1 MKKTMIMVAAL
12 CMLGQASSAQVM
24 FDNVVT
30 VEYKDAEGKMQT
42 MEKRSSDGLVDFS
55 FLGSK
60 KEVTNGEAGSDEHYA
75 AMEEN
80 ADAYVYE
87 SNYISDERSWRAL
100 GLYAHVSVPG
110 EAWGICVST
119 SQAPTISE
127 HVPYGYEETEY
138 RCEGLTDF
146 TIYCTNGGSD
156 CRFYLNRLDYHSTY
170 YVRPFVKFSNG
181 EIMYGGEKAF
191 TTPYTFV
198 GVEANE
204 PEGKEWHGVY
214 GDVFLTKSALAPLV
228 DEEYADSWNVQQA
241 MVEEVR
247 KRMSVEL
254 EETLRKSA
262 YRKIDCAEGTM
273 HFVNKLPDY
282 FVEAFRA
289 EMNPYS
295 MEPVEIVTDASS
307 VNFDLDSWGDYEFTK
322 SVVTPMATYVC
333 DESLG
338 VPNNRFLYLQP
349 INSNANP
356 IVAFNIPQYL
366 WGREYSIYAVF
377 VHCDVRDKLEGE
389 SDADDMRPYRFYTN
403 IFERNDRGEYKNS
416 TWLTNP
422 ADGTRFFVTNPENFV
437 DTLYIGDYAFS
448 LNPGGMIQI
457 QSRVTSRQLQDYSR
471 DILISKIILVPK
483 DNKEEASKDEEE
495 K

>member
-1 MKKTMIMVAAL
+1 MIMVAAL

-24 FDNVVT
+24 YDNIVT

-42 MEKRSSDGLVDFS
+42 LEERSSDGPVDFS

-60 KEVTNGEAGSDEHYA
+60 KKVDNGEAGSDEHYA

-80 ADAYVYE
+80 ADAYVHE
-87 SNYISDERSWRAL
+87 SNYVSDKRSWGAL

-119 SQAPTISE
+119 SPAPTISKQ
-127 HVPYGYEETEY
+127 VPNGNEETEY
-138 RCEGLTDF
+138 WCKGLTDY

-191 TTPYTFV
+191 TTPYTFE

-204 PEGKEWHGVY
+204 PEGMEWHGVY
-214 GDVFLTKSALAPLV
+214 GDVFLNKSALVPLV
-228 DEEYADSWNVQQA
+228 DEEYAGFENVQQA

-262 YRKIDCAEGTM
+262 YKKIDCAEGTM
-273 HFVNKLPDY
+273 YFVNKLPSY

-307 VNFDLDSWGDYEFTK
+307 VNFDIDSRGNCEFTK

-333 DESLG
+333 DESWG
-338 VPNNRFLYLQP
+338 VPNNMFLYLEP
-349 INSNANP
+349 FYGNANP
-356 IVAFNIPQYL
+356 MVAFNIPQYL

-377 VHCDVRDKLEGE
+377 VRCDARDKLAGKDDE
-389 SDADDMRPYRFYTN
+389 DMRPYRFYTN
-403 IFERNDRGEYKNS
+403 IFERNYKGEYKKS
-416 TWLTNP
+416 TRLTNP

-448 LNPGGMIQI
+448 DKLGGMIQI
-457 QSRVTSRQLQDYSR
+457 WSQVSSRQLTDYSR

-483 DNKEEASKDEEE
+483 DNKEEASKNGEER
-495 K
+495 

>member
-12 CMLGQASSAQVM
+12 CMLGQTSSAQVM
-24 FDNVVT
+24 CDNVVT
-30 VEYKDAEGKMQT
+30 VEYKDAEGKVQT
-42 MEKRSSDGLVDFS
+42 LEKRSSDGPVAFS

-60 KEVTNGEAGSDEHYA
+60 KKVDNGEAGSDEHYA

-80 ADAYVYE
+80 ADAYVHE
-87 SNYISDERSWRAL
+87 SNYVSDRRSWRAL

-119 SQAPTISE
+119 SPAPTISE
-127 HVPYGYEETEY
+127 QVPDGNEETGY
-138 RCEGLTDF
+138 WCEGLTDY
-146 TIYCTNGGSD
+146 TIYCTNDSSD
-156 CRFYLNRLDYHSTY
+156 CRFYLNGLYYHSTY

-191 TTPYTFV
+191 TSPYTFD

-214 GDVFLTKSALAPLV
+214 GDVFLAKSALAPLV

-254 EETLRKSA
+254 VETLRKSA
-262 YRKIDCAEGTM
+262 YRKIDCVEGTM
-273 HFVNKLPDY
+273 HFVNKLPSY
-282 FVEAFRA
+282 FIEAFRA

-295 MEPVEIVTDASS
+295 MESVEIVTDASS
-307 VNFDLDSWGDYEFTK
+307 VNFDLDSKGSYEFTK

-333 DESLG
+333 DESWG

-349 INSNANP
+349 INGNANP
-356 IVAFNIPQYL
+356 TVAFNIPQYL

-377 VHCDVRDKLEGE
+377 VRCDARDKLEGKDE
-389 SDADDMRPYRFYTN
+389 EDKRPYRFCTN
-403 IFERNDRGEYKNS
+403 IFEREADGEYKRS
-416 TWLTNP
+416 TRLKNP
-422 ADGTRFFVTNPENFV
+422 ADGSNHFVTNAENFV

-448 LNPGGMIQI
+448 DKLGGMIQI
-457 QSRVTSRQLQDYSR
+457 QSQVSSRQLVDYSR

-483 DNKEEASKDEEE
+483 DNKEEASKNEEE
-495 K
+495 R

>member
-1 MKKTMIMVAAL
+1 MVAAL
-12 CMLGQASSAQVM
+12 CMLGQTSSAQVM
-24 FDNVVT
+24 YDNIVT

-42 MEKRSSDGLVDFS
+42 LEGRSSDGPVEFS

-60 KEVTNGEAGSDEHYA
+60 KEVTNGEPGSDEHYA
-75 AMEEN
+75 AAEEEN

-87 SNYISDERSWRAL
+87 SNYVSDRRSWYAL

-119 SQAPTISE
+119 SPAPTISKQ
-127 HVPYGYEETEY
+127 VSDGNEETEY
-138 RCEGLTDF
+138 WCEGLTDY
-146 TIYCTNGGSD
+146 TIYCTNDSYG
-156 CRFYLNRLDYHSTY
+156 CRFYLNGLDYHSTY
-170 YVRPFVKFSNG
+170 YVRPFVKFANG

-191 TTPYTFV
+191 TTPYTFD

-214 GDVFLTKSALAPLV
+214 GDVFLAKSALAPLV
-228 DEEYADSWNVQQA
+228 DAGYADSEDVQQA

-254 EETLRKSA
+254 METLRKSA
-262 YRKIDCAEGTM
+262 YRKIDCVEGTM

-307 VNFDLDSWGDYEFTK
+307 VNFDLDNKGATMFTK

-333 DESLG
+333 DESWG
-338 VPNNRFLYLQP
+338 VPNNRCLYLQP
-349 INSNANP
+349 INGNANP
-356 IVAFNIPQYL
+356 TVAFNIPQYL

-377 VHCDVRDKLEGE
+377 VRCDARDKLEGKDE
-389 SDADDMRPYRFYTN
+389 EDKRPYRFYTN
-403 IFERNDRGEYKNS
+403 IFEREDYGEYRKS
-416 TWLTNP
+416 TRLKNP
-422 ADGTRFFVTNPENFV
+422 ADGSNYFVTNAENFV

-448 LNPGGMIQI
+448 DKLGGMIQI
-457 QSRVTSRQLQDYSR
+457 QSQVSSRQLADYSR

-483 DNKEEASKDEEE
+483 DNKEEASGSDE
-495 K
+495 